1 MEKEFL
7 KSINLKKIGSIGM
20 IVSIAIITY
29 YTLSSYK
36 VFLEIKEI
44 KKDKNA

>member
-7 KSINLKKIGSIGM
+7 QGINLKKIGSIGLV
-20 IVSIAIITY
+20 VSIAIITY

-36 VFLEIKEI
+36 VLLEIKEI
-44 KKDKNA
+44 HKKNA